1 MKYSPVE
8 EFSRIYKLD
17 NFSKTLIENGKE
29 LFFKK
34 NTVIASPGDIM
45 EGFYFVKEGRV
56 IASEFSPKGN
66 ERIMCILEKSSIFL
80 ESNVLFDVPV
90 FCYFKTTVDTTL
102 IFLKKEV
109 LLDLLAKDLNVT
121 LFLLQSLTKKFYSNM
136 NHIDE
141 LLYHDTEWGMCN
153 LFLTLAENFGV
164 EEDTKIKLNIK
175 ISQQFISNLLGINRI
190 TTLRNIK
197 KLKELMLIE
206 QTNGYYYIKDI
217 QKLRDYQTMLQAQL

>member
-1 MKYSPVE
+1 MKHTSVE
-8 EFSRIYKLD
+8 EFSRIYRLD

-66 ERIMCILEKSSIFL
+66 ERIICILEKSSIFL

-90 FCYFKTTVDTTL
+90 FCYFEASEDTTL
-102 IFLKKEV
+102 VFMKKEE
-109 LLDLLAKDLNVT
+109 LLNLLSTDLNVT

-136 NHIDE
+136 NHVDE

-153 LFLTLAENFGV
+153 LFLTFAENFGV

-190 TTLRNIK
+190 TTLRIIK

-217 QKLRDYQTMLQAQL
+217 QKLTDYQTMLQSQL

>member
-17 NFSKTLIENGKE
+17 NFSKTFIENGKE

-34 NTVIASPGDIM
+34 NSVIASPGDVM

-80 ESNVLFDVPV
+80 ESNVLFNIPV
-90 FCYFKTTVDTTL
+90 FCYFKTTVDTIL
-102 IFLKKEV
+102 IFLKREV
-109 LLDLLAKDLNVT
+109 LLDLLTKDLNVT

-141 LLYHDTEWGMCN
+141 LLYHDKEWGMCN
-153 LFLTLAENFGV
+153 LFLTFAENFGV
-164 EEDTKIKLNIK
+164 EEDTKTKLNIK
-175 ISQQFISNLLGINRI
+175 ISQQFVSNLLGINRI
-190 TTLRNIK
+190 TTLRIIK
-197 KLKELMLIE
+197 KLKELKLIE